1 MLYFSYSKERGAHRC
16 TYLNKV
22 RYNIMKTQE
31 QINAT
36 VDRINAYI
44 NKVDRV
50 YKWKQFGS
58 KQCWVSDCIG
68 NRYFLVKSYSTIVA
82 IIDDQTGEL
91 FELGKWSVTTSKQV
105 TQLYNLSDTESY
117 RKFGFSKLEKRY
129 LVK

>member
-1 MLYFSYSKERGAHRC
+1 
-16 TYLNKV
+16 
-22 RYNIMKTQE
+22 MKTQE
-31 QINAT
+31 QIKAT

-44 NKVDRV
+44 NKVDKV

-105 TQLYNLSDTESY
+105 TQLYNLSDIESY
-117 RKFGFSKLEKRY
+117 NKFGFSKLENRY